1 MMCYKL
7 VSFKALGDILIFD
20 LFVGMNQIVV
30 GSFLSGNQHEQK
42 PKKQKNEYVTT
53 TTATAAVPIS
63 SADPKLASS
72 TSFRGDNWSSM
83 PPDSRNKPTDIN
95 VSLPGG

>member
-1 MMCYKL
+1 MCYKL